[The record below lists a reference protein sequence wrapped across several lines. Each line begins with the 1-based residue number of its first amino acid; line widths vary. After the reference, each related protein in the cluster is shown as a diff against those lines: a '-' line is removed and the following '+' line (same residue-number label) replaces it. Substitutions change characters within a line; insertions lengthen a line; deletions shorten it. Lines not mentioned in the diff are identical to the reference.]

1 MTKQRLR
8 EAVGRMNTE
17 VCDQCGKCPSAC
29 PVTARIEDFNPR
41 QIIAKVDLGREE
53 DLMNSGVIWTC
64 TSCLKCRE
72 RCPEEI
78 SPYDVIL
85 ELRREAIAEG
95 KPHPASYEEAEK
107 AVTETGVV
115 QQPQPARTRGRDRKD
130 RAALGLPPAQK
141 PKDQAKYTQAIK
153 EFKEAEK

>member
-1 MTKQRLR
+1 
-8 EAVGRMNTE
+8 MNAE

-29 PVTARIEDFNPR
+29 PVTARIEGFNPR
-41 QIIAKVDLGREE
+41 QIIAKVDLGRES
-53 DLMNSGVIWTC
+53 DLKESGVIWTC

-95 KPHPASYEEAEK
+95 RQHPASYDEAEK
-107 AVTETGVV
+107 AVTETGAVA
-115 QQPQPARTRGRDRKD
+115 QPQSARTRNRERRDR
-130 RAALGLPPAQK
+130 ASYNLPPVQK
-141 PKDQAKYTQAIK
+141 PKDQIKFTQAVR
-153 EFKEAEK
+153 ELKEAKA